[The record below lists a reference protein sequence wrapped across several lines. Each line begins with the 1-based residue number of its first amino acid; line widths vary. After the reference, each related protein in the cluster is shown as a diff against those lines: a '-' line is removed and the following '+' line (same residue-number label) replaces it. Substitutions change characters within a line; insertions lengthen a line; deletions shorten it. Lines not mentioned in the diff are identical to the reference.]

1 MVMNCPFDSPMPT
14 LMLGTSPLE
23 ARVSTKSARP
33 RRDSPDH
40 IVRLDVSVAPCVSPR
55 PDCPHKA

>member
-1 MVMNCPFDSPMPT
+1 MPT

-40 IVRLDVSVAPCVSPR
+40 IVRLSVGFYPWVIGLSR
-55 PDCPHKA
+55 ILD